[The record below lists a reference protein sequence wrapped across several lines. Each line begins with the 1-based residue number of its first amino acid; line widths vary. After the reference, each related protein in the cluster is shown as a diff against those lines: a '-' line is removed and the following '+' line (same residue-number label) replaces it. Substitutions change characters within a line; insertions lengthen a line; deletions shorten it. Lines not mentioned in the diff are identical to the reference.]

1 MTPEI
6 MYKIGLLNVEARE
19 LNDAVW
25 QGRDADQLT
34 DAEIPLAMATREIL
48 QKTSSLL
55 LDVSDEGTWEVYPD
69 GG

>member
-1 MTPEI
+1 MTPEVL
-6 MYKIGLLNVEARE
+6 YKIGMLNIAARE

-34 DAEIPLAMATREIL
+34 AQEIPLAMSSREIL

-55 LDVSDEGTWEVYPD
+55 LDASDEDTWEVYPD

>member
-1 MTPEI
+1 MTPNLL
-6 MYKIGLLNVEARE
+6 YKIGLLNIEARE

-25 QGRDADQLT
+25 QGRDVDQLT